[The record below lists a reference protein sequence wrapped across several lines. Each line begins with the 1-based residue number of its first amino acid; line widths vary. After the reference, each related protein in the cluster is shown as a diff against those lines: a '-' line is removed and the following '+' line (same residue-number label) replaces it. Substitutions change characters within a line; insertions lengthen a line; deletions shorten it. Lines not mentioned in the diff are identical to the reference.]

1 MQNFTI
7 ALPIVFTLAAA
18 ITSAGAQEAAS
29 TKPSL
34 HQSGCIDFSAEYE
47 GCLSFGPRPE
57 EEKRALDDDASQL
70 HARVSIGPNT
80 SSREPLLATTS
91 SAISDHDAP

>member
-7 ALPIVFTLAAA
+7 AVPIVFTLAAA
-18 ITSAGAQEAAS
+18 ITSAGAHEAAS

-47 GCLSFGPRPE
+47 GCLSFGPQPE
-57 EEKRALDDDASQL
+57 GERSVVRHDSSLL
-70 HARVSIGPNT
+70 HTLVSINPNT
-80 SSREPLLATTS
+80 SSRKPPL
-91 SAISDHDAP
+91 AIPAVDNFDVP

>member
-7 ALPIVFTLAAA
+7 AVPIVFTLAAA

-57 EEKRALDDDASQL
+57 GERSVVRHDSNRL
-70 HARVSIGPNT
+70 HILVSIDPNT
-80 SSREPLLATTS
+80 WSRKPHLAIP
-91 SAISDHDAP
+91 AADNFDVP